1 MSVGSEAALSSP
13 SLASVA
19 GAAPGRPRR
28 ASSVDSGLPLPA
40 LEREVPREL
49 PRLLERFQRL
59 MEGEG
64 KSPWTV
70 KQYVFTARHFLVFL
84 RKPLLETTPADLEA
98 WREHL
103 VLTKRYS
110 KASVYGAMRAVAFL
124 LRAFGS
130 RAAEQVE
137 VPRRSAKLPNFL
149 TEEEAHLLISSASEE
164 PRDHALLHVLGYGG
178 LRVGEVCRL
187 SVDDLDLENGLLRVR
202 AGKGDKDRM
211 VVVDTTTCETL
222 RVWLAV
228 RSERAVGDLR
238 VFPICRESV
247 QRMVRQRAR
256 EVGIAKRVTPH
267 TLRHTLATT
276 LLKRGLDLRFIQKQL
291 GHASV
296 ATTQIYTHVDT
307 GALQEAY
314 RRAQP
319 TY

>member
-1 MSVGSEAALSSP
+1 MRPSAPSS
-13 SLASVA
+13 
-19 GAAPGRPRR
+19 APFG
-28 ASSVDSGLPLPA
+28 
-40 LEREVPREL
+40 REVPDDPVE
-49 PRLLERFQRL
+49 LLERFQRL

-70 KQYVFTARHFLVFL
+70 KQYVFWARHFLVFL
-84 RKPLLETTPADLEA
+84 KKPLRETNPSDLEA

-103 VLTKRYS
+103 VLTKHCS
-110 KASVYGAMRAVAFL
+110 KTSVYGALRAITFL

-130 RAAEQVE
+130 RAADGVE
-137 VPRRSAKLPNFL
+137 VPRRPARLPGFL
-149 TEEEAHLLISSASEE
+149 TEEEAHRLLTSSEGE
-164 PRDHALLHVLGYGG
+164 PRDFALLHVLGYGG

-187 SVDDLDLENGLLRVR
+187 SVEDLDLEGGLLRVR
-202 AGKGDKDRM
+202 SGKGDKDRM
-211 VVVDTTTCETL
+211 VVIDGTTCEAV
-222 RVWLAV
+222 RQWLAV
-228 RSERAVGDLR
+228 RGEQGDPR

-247 QRMVRQRAR
+247 ERMVRARAR
-256 EVGIAKRVTPH
+256 DAGIGKKVTPH

-307 GALQEAY
+307 GALQDAY